1 MKLPNRIYA
10 LLVGLSG
17 CLWLQSAWA
26 QGQTYAVVV
35 GIADYK
41 ALTYQTGDLRYA
53 DQDARRVAAFLASR
67 VGGQVTPA
75 RLRLLTNEQ
84 ATGAG
89 IRAAM
94 RLFTKARPT
103 DRIVLYFSGHGL
115 TDSFV
120 PYDVHPD
127 DPQSLLTY
135 ADIKGAFRASVA
147 GVKLCIADACL
158 SGNLTR
164 PIRPSL
170 NSTPKPIKAA
180 RLAMAGT
187 NVAML
192 LASRSTQMAVEDKQ
206 LLAGTFT
213 YFLLKGL
220 RGEAN
225 SNLDNVLTIKELHDY
240 VVPRVRKLSKGKQS
254 PVFYGRFSD
263 TLPLAY
269 F

>member
-1 MKLPNRIYA
+1 MKKPNHIHA
-10 LLVGLSG
+10 WLLGLG
-17 CLWLQSAWA
+17 LCLGLQSVWA

-67 VGGQVTPA
+67 GGGQVAPA
-75 RLRLLTNEQ
+75 RLRLLTNQQ

-89 IRAAM
+89 IRSAM
-94 RLFTKARPT
+94 KLFTQAKPT

-120 PYDVHPD
+120 PYDVRPD
-127 DPQSLLTY
+127 DPASLLTY
-135 ADIKGAFRASVA
+135 ADIKAAFRASAA

-164 PIRPSL
+164 PVQPTAQSA
-170 NSTPKPIKAA
+170 KATRMTA
-180 RLAMAGT
+180 SGT

-220 RGEAN
+220 QGEAN
-225 SNLDNVLTIKELHDY
+225 SDRDNVLTIKELHDY

>member
-1 MKLPNRIYA
+1 MKSLSSIR
-10 LLVGLSG
+10 LLLLGLCICAG
-17 CLWLQSAWA
+17 LKSAWG
-26 QGQTYAVVV
+26 QGKTYAVVV

-41 ALTYQTGDLRYA
+41 ALTYRTGDLRYA

-67 VGGQVTPA
+67 VGGQVSSD

-84 ATGAG
+84 ATGDG

-94 RLFTKARPT
+94 KLFTKAKPA

-115 TDSFV
+115 PDSFV
-120 PYDVHPD
+120 PYDVRPAA
-127 DPQSLLTY
+127 PASLLTY
-135 ADIKGAFRASVA
+135 TDIKAAFRASAA

-164 PIRPSL
+164 PTL
-170 NSTPKPIKAA
+170 DAA
-180 RLAMAGT
+180 RRSSRPTNAGRIALPGT

-192 LASRSTQMAVEDKQ
+192 LASRSTQLAVEDKQ
-206 LLAGTFT
+206 LLSGTFT

-220 RGEAN
+220 QGEAN
-225 SNLDNVLTIKELHDY
+225 TNADKVLTIKELYRY
-240 VVPRVRKLSKGKQS
+240 VVPRVRKLSKGRQS

>member
-1 MKLPNRIYA
+1 MKPFSRIYA
-10 LLVGLSG
+10 LLAGLCG
-17 CLWLQSAWA
+17 CLGLPSAWA

-89 IRAAM
+89 IRSAM
-94 RLFTKARPT
+94 QLFTKAQPT

-120 PYDVHPD
+120 PYDVRPD

-135 ADIKGAFRASVA
+135 ADIKGAFRASAA

-164 PIRPSL
+164 PTRPPTNL
-170 NSTPKPIKAA
+170 TPKPVKTTRIT
-180 RLAMAGT
+180 LPGT

-220 RGEAN
+220 QGEAN
-225 SNLDNVLTIKELHDY
+225 RNGDNLLTIKELHDY